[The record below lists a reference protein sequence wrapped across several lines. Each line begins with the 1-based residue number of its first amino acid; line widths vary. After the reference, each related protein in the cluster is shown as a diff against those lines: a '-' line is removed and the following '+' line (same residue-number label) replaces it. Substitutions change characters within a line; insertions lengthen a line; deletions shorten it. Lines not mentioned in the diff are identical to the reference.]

1 MWRDSVFTSETAC
14 LPPIVKNDGE
24 QHTSNDT
31 LKIVLHPSRVPL
43 MNAVVPKRLGPIECS
58 NVSRSRNAG
67 WITSLTLFLLLVSS
81 SFTTTMSWAFQMA
94 PKAAGRAITARRS
107 QVLAGYSL
115 LRFASTGTR
124 TAAARGSIRGDC
136 ETTCSLYHRYHDYHR
151 SQLFSSGGG
160 TILEDETSLPTLEN
174 EALEEDIF
182 QGDEDDITSD
192 QDEDDATSD
201 QDDDDTSNQNDI
213 CSLPEGVPKGFFVVQ
228 QYALAEDSP
237 IDWSSLD
244 LKEGDADRLDLTPQ
258 NVSLPIALMIL
269 DPVMNRSVS
278 RARKSCRKGSILIHR
293 GPLSIDE
300 KTGLATAFD
309 AAKCIRGRVGDRV
322 FPGDVIGMQVRMG
335 GGQYLGVNNKKPP
348 FALPIVYEDDHFAL
362 VNKPAGVV
370 VYSHKNGGHGIMTVR
385 AALPFALTPPKL
397 GTYSIIRRPVSVHR
411 LDKPTSGI
419 LCIAKT
425 KPAMVDLSRQF
436 RERGKHML
444 IERNK

>member
-1 MWRDSVFTSETAC
+1 MVDEHHAVH
-14 LPPIVKNDGE
+14 L
-24 QHTSNDT
+24 T
-31 LKIVLHPSRVPL
+31 LFRLLCIQVDPL
-43 MNAVVPKRLGPIECS
+43 MNAAVPKRLGPIQCS

-67 WITSLTLFLLLVSS
+67 LITSLTLFLLLVSS
-81 SFTTTMSWAFQMA
+81 SVTTTMSWAFQVV
-94 PKAAGRAITARRS
+94 PKLSAGRTITARRS
-107 QVLAGYSL
+107 QVLLGNSL
-115 LRFASTGTR
+115 LRFTSTGTS
-124 TAAARGSIRGDC
+124 TLIARRGIRGDWDAKS
-136 ETTCSLYHRYHDYHR
+136 SLYHRSCR

-160 TILEDETSLPTLEN
+160 SIREGETSLPTLEN
-174 EALEEDIF
+174 EALEEEIF
-182 QGDEDDITSD
+182 QGDEDDMTSD
-192 QDEDDATSD
+192 EEDDATSD
-201 QDDDDTSNQNDI
+201 QDEEDATSNQNDI
-213 CSLPEGVPKGFFVVQ
+213 SSLPEGVPKGFFVVQ
-228 QYALAEDSP
+228 QYALAEDAP
-237 IDWSSLD
+237 IDWTSLD

-269 DPVMNRSVS
+269 DPVMYQSVS
-278 RARKSCRKGSILIHR
+278 RARKSCRKGAILIHR

-335 GGQYLGVNNKKPP
+335 GGQYSNVNNKKPP
-348 FALPIVYEDDHFAL
+348 FDLPIVYEDDYFAL

-436 RERGKHML
+436 RERGKYML
-444 IERNK
+444 SERNKLTFSTKNHQPHP

>member
-1 MWRDSVFTSETAC
+1 
-14 LPPIVKNDGE
+14 
-24 QHTSNDT
+24 
-31 LKIVLHPSRVPL
+31 
-43 MNAVVPKRLGPIECS
+43 MNAVVPKRMAPLQCS

-67 WITSLTLFLLLVSS
+67 LIASLILFLLVVSS
-81 SFTTTMSWAFQMA
+81 SFTTTMSWAFQVA
-94 PKAAGRAITARRS
+94 PKAAGRTLAARRS
-107 QVLAGYSL
+107 QVLLGNSV
-115 LRFASTGTR
+115 LRFASTR
-124 TAAARGSIRGDC
+124 TSASTSRRTIRGDWDA
-136 ETTCSLYHRYHDYHR
+136 TSSLYHRYHR
-151 SQLFSSGGG
+151 SQLFSSGG
-160 TILEDETSLPTLEN
+160 TILEGETSLPTLEN
-174 EALEEDIF
+174 EAPEVDIF

-192 QDEDDATSD
+192 QDEDDTSSDQDEGDATSD
-201 QDDDDTSNQNDI
+201 QDDIS
-213 CSLPEGVPKGFFVVQ
+213 SLPEGVPKGFFVIQ

-237 IDWSSLD
+237 IDWTSLD
-244 LKEGDADRLDLTPQ
+244 LKDGDADRLDLTPQ

-269 DPVMNRSVS
+269 DPVMYRSVS

-300 KTGLATAFD
+300 KTGLDAFD

-335 GGQYLGVNNKKPP
+335 GGKYLGVNNKKPP
-348 FALPIVYEDDHFAL
+348 FDLPVVYEDDHFAL

-436 RERGKHML
+436 RERGT
-444 IERNK
+444 

>member
-1 MWRDSVFTSETAC
+1 
-14 LPPIVKNDGE
+14 
-24 QHTSNDT
+24 
-31 LKIVLHPSRVPL
+31 
-43 MNAVVPKRLGPIECS
+43 MNAVVPKRVGPLQCS

-67 WITSLTLFLLLVSS
+67 LISSLTLFLLLVSS
-81 SFTTTMSWAFQMA
+81 SFTTTMSLAFQVA

-107 QVLAGYSL
+107 QVLLGNSV
-115 LRFASTGTR
+115 LRFASTR
-124 TAAARGSIRGDC
+124 TSTSRARSSIRGDWVA
-136 ETTCSLYHRYHDYHR
+136 TSSLYHRCSR
-151 SQLFSSGGG
+151 SQLFSSGG
-160 TILEDETSLPTLEN
+160 TILEGETSLPTLEN
-174 EALEEDIF
+174 ETLEEDIF
-182 QGDEDDITSD
+182 QGDEDDVTFDQDEDEATSD
-192 QDEDDATSD
+192 QDKNDATSD
-201 QDDDDTSNQNDI
+201 QDDIS
-213 CSLPEGVPKGFFVVQ
+213 SLPEGVPKGFFVIQ
-228 QYALAEDSP
+228 QYALPEDTP

-269 DPVMNRSVS
+269 DPVMYRSVS

-300 KTGLATAFD
+300 KTGLETFD

-335 GGQYLGVNNKKPP
+335 GGKYLGVNNKKPP
-348 FALPIVYEDDHFAL
+348 FDLPVVYEDDHFAL

-436 RERGKHML
+436 RERGT
-444 IERNK
+444 